1 MFSLGNQRA
10 GEGSGNPGA
19 GGGGADGLAALQGH
33 SKENEPDPVDDG
45 EPLKDG
51 FEGNDSCTH
60 SRGRV
65 SKRGE

>member
-10 GEGSGNPGA
+10 GEGSGNPGG

-45 EPLKDG
+45 EPLKGG
-51 FEGNDSCTH
+51 F
-60 SRGRV
+60 
-65 SKRGE
+65 